1 MLNKNNDE
9 VVNQIY
15 RTTDYKKFS
24 RIPGNRVVNKAKVAK
39 LIKSMEKK
47 GWLST
52 VVITVN
58 ELLQII
64 DGQHRYLAARST
76 EPPTPILYQIVKGA
90 GLKEVIRTNSGS
102 SNWTIKD
109 HIPSQIALGNKSFIL
124 LDKLMK
130 EFPELS
136 LSICQNMLAQS
147 NRNPSREDVENG
159 TWEIGD
165 YNMAVLWSQNLM
177 SLKPYF
183 EGYKLTYFVRTLI
196 DALLKPN
203 FNFQEFHHK
212 VTLRPTMLQ
221 RCGSK
226 KQYMAMIEEIYNY
239 KRADKVKLRL

>member
-15 RTTDYKKFS
+15 RTNEYKKFQ
-24 RIPGNRVVNKAKVAK
+24 RISGNRTVNKKKVK
-39 LIKSMEKK
+39 DLIKSMEKG

-52 VVITVN
+52 MVITVN
-58 ELLQII
+58 ELMQII
-64 DGQHRYLAARST
+64 DGQHRYLAARET
-76 EPPTPILYQIVKGA
+76 GTPILYQIVAGT

-130 EFPELS
+130 GFPELS
-136 LSICQNMLAQS
+136 HSICQMMLTQS
-147 NRNPSREDVENG
+147 TKNPSREDVENG

-165 YNMAVLWSQNLM
+165 FNLAVLWSQNLM

-183 EGYKLTYFVRTLI
+183 EGFKMTYFVRAMI
-196 DALLKPN
+196 DVLHKSN

-212 VTLRPTMLQ
+212 VVLRPTMLQ
-221 RCGSK
+221 RCGTK
-226 KQYMAMIEEIYNY
+226 KQYIQMIEEAYNY
-239 KRADKVKLRL
+239 KRTDKINLRF

>member
-1 MLNKNNDE
+1 MSNKTNDE
-9 VVNQIY
+9 LVNQIY
-15 RTTDYKKFS
+15 RTNDYEKFKKIS
-24 RIPGNRVVNKAKVAK
+24 GNRVINHTKVK
-39 LIKSMEKK
+39 QLEKSMLKK

-58 ELLQII
+58 ELFEII
-64 DGQHRYLAARST
+64 DGQHRYVAARLT
-76 EPPTPILYQIVKGA
+76 NTPMLYQIVEGT
-90 GLKEVIRTNSGS
+90 GLREVILTNQGS

-136 LSICQNMLAQS
+136 LSICQMMLTQS
-147 NRNPSREDVENG
+147 TKNPSREDVENG

-165 YNMAVLWSQNLM
+165 YNLSVLWSQNLM

-196 DALLKPN
+196 DVLLKPN

-212 VTLRPTMLQ
+212 VVLRPTMLQ

-226 KQYMAMIEEIYNY
+226 KQYLQMIEEIYNY
-239 KRADKVKLRL
+239 KRTDKVNLRF